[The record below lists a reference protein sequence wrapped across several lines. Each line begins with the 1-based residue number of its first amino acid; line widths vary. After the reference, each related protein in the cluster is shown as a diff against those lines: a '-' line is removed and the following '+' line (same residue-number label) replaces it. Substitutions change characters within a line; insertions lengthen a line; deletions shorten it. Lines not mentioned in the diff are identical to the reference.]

1 MQSIEKNKKS
11 HPILNQIY
19 DILAIIQAQ
28 DRKVT
33 LWKVLAHTRN
43 NRNEE
48 ADKAAKEVIDMLG
61 VTTRKLPYTDYYSI
75 IRKVRNSNGKGN
87 WNIVIAN
94 YTTSNKALKSESAHH
109 SCKQYNVKLSRLCI
123 GH

>member
-1 MQSIEKNKKS
+1 MQSIEYNKKN

-33 LWKVLAHTRN
+33 LWKVLAHMRN

-48 ADKAAKEVIDMLG
+48 ADKAAKEVIDMPG
-61 VTTRKLPYTDYYSI
+61 ITTTISPYTDFYLT
-75 IRKVRNSNGKGN
+75 NQ
-87 WNIVIAN
+87 
-94 YTTSNKALKSESAHH
+94 KS
-109 SCKQYNVKLSRLCI
+109 
-123 GH
+123 